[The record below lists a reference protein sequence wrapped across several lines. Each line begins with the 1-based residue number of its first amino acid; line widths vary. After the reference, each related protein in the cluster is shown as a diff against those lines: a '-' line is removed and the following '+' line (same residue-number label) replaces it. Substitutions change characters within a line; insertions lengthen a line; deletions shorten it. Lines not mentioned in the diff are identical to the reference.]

1 MIWYVPKYRF
11 YTIYVEISLRIYAS
25 LGKGIGNVV
34 DYGNTGCGGIQKL
47 LEFGLD
53 PCLEPTRVFLSS
65 KLGSIFITVS

>member
-34 DYGNTGCGGIQKL
+34 DYGNTGCGGI
-47 LEFGLD
+47 
-53 PCLEPTRVFLSS
+53 
-65 KLGSIFITVS
+65 